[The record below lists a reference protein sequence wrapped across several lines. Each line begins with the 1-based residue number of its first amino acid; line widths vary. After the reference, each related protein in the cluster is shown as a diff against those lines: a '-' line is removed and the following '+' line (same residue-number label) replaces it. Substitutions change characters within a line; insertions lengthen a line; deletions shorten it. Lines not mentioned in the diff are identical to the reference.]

1 MVWPYF
7 VFGADQHP
15 RPSQDTGGGTSPR
28 QRQPAPAEQQ
38 DHDRETISKFN
49 EVTRKLPELTKLNVR
64 YEGVKPP
71 QPVLDQMKAYQDA
84 MLKEGKE
91 IDIEVLNSAYPELGN
106 HFRDQFL
113 RSLSLDVELE
123 NVSIEARKSGSEPP
137 PLTPE
142 MVETLGAAKELDQQW
157 ADWYGIH
164 YQEMLRME
172 RAGIRP
178 T

>member
-1 MVWPYF
+1 
-7 VFGADQHP
+7 
-15 RPSQDTGGGTSPR
+15 
-28 QRQPAPAEQQ
+28 
-38 DHDRETISKFN
+38 
-49 EVTRKLPELTKLNVR
+49 
-64 YEGVKPP
+64 
-71 QPVLDQMKAYQDA
+71 MKAYQDA